1 MEFYGDE
8 RTGQPA
14 PQVGPLK
21 GRRRGGIILAE
32 NLKIRFFGE
41 KPVLPPKLPPN
52 CVVKGETRRTG
63 QDGRFPKIPINQ
75 RAMVLRGTRRDGGPR
90 ISRPV
95 PSTTRSPIRNLYF
108 NGLAFHVLT
117 KNSILPPICH
127 PKRPKHCLYV
137 PRTFRRAAS
146 IRKAA
151 SSCKPGTAC
160 E

>member
-95 PSTTRSPIRNLYF
+95 PSTTRSPIRM
-108 NGLAFHVLT
+108 LAGPQQALSTHGYPMT
-117 KNSILPPICH
+117 SA
-127 PKRPKHCLYV
+127 
-137 PRTFRRAAS
+137 RATV
-146 IRKAA
+146 R
-151 SSCKPGTAC
+151 CGCC
-160 E
+160 ELDVRMDRHEGGAYQVSLR